1 MPEMHFHIR
10 WPDGAEEVCY
20 SPSLIIKDY
29 LATGESYRLAEFL
42 ERSRTALNL
51 ASERVRL
58 KYGRPCSLALAQ
70 LARIESTC
78 RGFADIEDARVRV
91 DAFND

>member
-20 SPSLIIKDY
+20 SPSLVIKDY
-29 LATGESYRLAEFL
+29 LATGENYRLVEFL

-51 ASERVRL
+51 ASERVRA

-70 LARIESTC
+70 LARIEAGC
-78 RGFADIEDARVRV
+78 LGFADIEDAQVRV
-91 DAFND
+91 EAFHE